1 MLILANIYDENDNR
15 TVGIYEIDI
24 NTLEVKIF
32 TELEKLTYGFFMEKY
47 HNNLVVYGN
56 SNEAKKDLT
65 VYTYNLSNR
74 KTTLRINS
82 NHKAMWVNRVINLN
96 DKKVILNSYSII
108 SMTKDYK
115 NLKVEYNDDSTLID
129 IVYDKDKGVFYLLKG
144 YYEERIFEVIILDK
158 NFSEINRI
166 KLKNKDT
173 IPTKIFLMG

>member
-1 MLILANIYDENDNR
+1 
-15 TVGIYEIDI
+15 
-24 NTLEVKIF
+24 
-32 TELEKLTYGFFMEKY
+32 
-47 HNNLVVYGN
+47 
-56 SNEAKKDLT
+56 
-65 VYTYNLSNR
+65 
-74 KTTLRINS
+74 
-82 NHKAMWVNRVINLN
+82 MWVNIVINLN

-144 YYEERIFEVIILDK
+144 YYEERIFE